1 MMKKL
6 RSYAF
11 KKSPRAAAIACAGI
25 VMADA

>member
-11 KKSPRAAAIACAGI
+11 KKSPRAAAMVCADM
-25 VMADA
+25 VMADT